1 MSGNTREQRLDSGD
15 AAMEEVGGLAALVPA
30 QARPVDLVY
39 RPLGSSG
46 TESDAQGEVAAAA
59 ARTAVAGEIE
69 KLRPGEPYVL
79 HQGRVGDYP
88 GIAPELSPDEL
99 LVFGVVYRFGA

>member
-1 MSGNTREQRLDSGD
+1 MGGNTREQRLDSGD
-15 AAMEEVGGLAALVPA
+15 ATMEEVGGLAALVPA

-46 TESDAQGEVAAAA
+46 AESDTQRDVAAAA

-79 HQGRVGDYP
+79 QQGRVADYP
-88 GIAPELSPDEL
+88 GIAPELPPGEI
-99 LVFGVVYRFGA
+99 LVFGVVYRFGE